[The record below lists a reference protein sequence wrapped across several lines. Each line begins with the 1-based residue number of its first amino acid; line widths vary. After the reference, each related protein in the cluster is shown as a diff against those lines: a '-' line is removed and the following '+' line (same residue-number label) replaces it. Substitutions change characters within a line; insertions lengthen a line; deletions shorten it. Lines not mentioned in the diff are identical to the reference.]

1 MLAALAMVALT
12 SVLVSAADVT
22 EGLDFFEN
30 KIRPVLIE
38 RCYGCHSAQAK
49 TVMGGLRLDSKQGM
63 LRGGDSN
70 KPAVTAGDLEKS
82 RLVTAIRRRTNLK
95 MPPDGPLTDQQV
107 LDFEEWIKM
116 GAPDPR
122 PAEKPLPAPYDFEK
136 AKKFWSFQPVKDP
149 APPVVAGAAWNQ
161 TPIDRFVKAKL
172 DEKKLTPAGVASK
185 RALIRR
191 ATFDLTGLPPAP
203 EDVAAFIADVSP
215 NAFDKVIDRLLASQQ
230 YGERWGR
237 HWLDVVRYADTG
249 GDNADFPVP
258 DAYRYRNWVIHA
270 FNNDMPYDE
279 FLKEQI
285 AGDLLAAA
293 HVAKDPDKKK
303 DSDGSSDKPM
313 TEDRQSKTIAT
324 GYLAIARRFGSS
336 AGEFHLTIDD
346 TIDNLGKA
354 MLGLSVSCARCHD
367 HKFDPIGSRDYYAL
381 YGIFAST
388 TYPFPGTE
396 VYPHA
401 KDFVALAGEKGAKQ
415 LKDYQDELSALEHRI
430 QAFNDGKEGKELSKE
445 DKDKEIQR
453 MRDRI
458 ATLERN
464 APNVAKAY
472 AVSEGKPANAHI
484 QRKGDP
490 GKKGEEIPR
499 GFLEVLGGQVL
510 PPEEQGSGR
519 LELAEWIVDPANP
532 LTARVMVNRIWQHH
546 FGKGIVGTPND
557 FGARG
562 AAPVNAGMLDWLAS
576 RFRES
581 HYSIKAMHRL
591 MMKTRAYQMAS
602 DADEIATRVNT
613 KIDPK
618 NEFSWRFDRRRLDA
632 EEVRDAMLAVA
643 GDLDLSMGGAHPFPP
658 EITFKYTQHRQF
670 FAVYDTHRRSV
681 YLMQQRLKKD
691 PFLET
696 FDGADPNASTATRPP
711 QETSLQAL
719 MVLNSA
725 FVEEQADLLGVRSG
739 MAYTREPE
747 RITYAYRLV
756 YGRAPSAVE
765 LQDCE
770 NYLLRARAAYKD
782 SGLPADRQPR
792 AVLASL
798 MHVLLASD
806 EFVFVD

>member
-1 MLAALAMVALT
+1 MRMLAALAMAALT
-12 SVLVSAADVT
+12 GGCASAFYAADGT
-22 EGLDFFEN
+22 EGLDFFEK
-30 KIRPVLIE
+30 KIRPVLVE

-49 TVMGGLRLDSKQGM
+49 SVMGGLRLDSKQGM

-82 RLVTAIRRRTNLK
+82 RLAIAIQRRTSLK

-149 APPVVAGAAWNQ
+149 APPHVTGTAWNQ
-161 TPIDRFVKAKL
+161 NPVDRFVKAKL

-191 ATFDLTGLPPAP
+191 ATFDLTGLPPTP
-203 EDVAAFIADVSP
+203 DDIAAFIADSSP
-215 NAFDKVIDRLLASQQ
+215 DAFDKVIDRLLASQQ

-237 HWLDVVRYADTG
+237 HWLDVVRYADTA

-258 DAYRYRNWVIHA
+258 DGYRYRNWVIHA
-270 FNNDMPYDE
+270 FNDDMPYTE

-285 AGDLLAAA
+285 AGDLLP
-293 HVAKDPDKKK
+293 VRKDF
-303 DSDGSSDKPM
+303 SDKPM
-313 TEDRQSKTIAT
+313 AEDRNAKIVAT
-324 GYLAIARRFGSS
+324 GYLAMARRFGSS

-381 YGIFAST
+381 YGIFQST

-396 VYPHA
+396 IYPHA
-401 KDFVALAGEKGAKQ
+401 KDFVALTGEKGAKQ
-415 LKDYQDELSALEHRI
+415 LKDYQEEMSALEHRI

-445 DKDKEIQR
+445 DKDKEVQR
-453 MRDRI
+453 MKDRI

-464 APNVAKAY
+464 APNVARAY

-490 GKKGEEIPR
+490 TKKGEEVPR

-510 PPEEQGSGR
+510 PPDEKGSGR
-519 LELAEWIVDPANP
+519 RELAEWITDASNP

-546 FGKGIVGTPND
+546 FGSGIVATPND

-562 AAPVNAGMLDWLAS
+562 EAPVNAELLDWLAS

-581 HYSIKAMHRL
+581 NYSVKAMHRL
-591 MMKTRAYQMAS
+591 IMKTRAYRMAS
-602 DADEIATRVNT
+602 DMDEIATRANT

-618 NEFSWRFDRRRLDA
+618 NAFLWRFDRRRLDA
-632 EEVRDAMLAVA
+632 EEVRDAMLAFA
-643 GDLDLSMGGAHPFPP
+643 GDLDMSMGGPHPFPP
-658 EITFKYTQHRQF
+658 EITFRYTQHKQF
-670 FAVYDTHRRSV
+670 FAVYDTHQRSV
-681 YLMQQRLKKD
+681 YVMQQRLKKD
-691 PFLET
+691 PFLGT
-696 FDGADPNASTATRPP
+696 FDNADPNASTPARTP

-719 MVLNSA
+719 AVLNSA
-725 FVEEQADLLGVRSG
+725 FVDEQADLLAVRSG
-739 MAYTREPE
+739 MAFSTDPE
-747 RITYAYRLV
+747 RITYSYRLV
-756 YGRAPSAVE
+756 YGRTPSTDE

-770 NYLLRARAAYKD
+770 KYLVRARVAYKD

>member
-1 MLAALAMVALT
+1 MFALIAGCA
-12 SVLVSAADVT
+12 SACYAADGT
-22 EGLDFFEN
+22 EGLDFFEK
-30 KIRPVLIE
+30 KIRPVLID
-38 RCYGCHSAQAK
+38 RCYACHSAQAK
-49 TVMGGLRLDSKQGM
+49 SVMGGLRLDSQQGM

-82 RLVTAIRRRTNLK
+82 RLAVAIQRRTNLK

-136 AKKFWSFQPVKDP
+136 AKKFWSFQPVNDP
-149 APPVVAGAAWNQ
+149 APPRVVDAPWNQ

-203 EDVAAFIADVSP
+203 DDVAAFVADTSP
-215 NAFDKVIDRLLASQQ
+215 DAFDKVIDRLLASQQ

-237 HWLDVVRYADTG
+237 HWLDVVRYADTA

-258 DAYRYRNWVIHA
+258 DGYRYRNWVIHA
-270 FNNDMPYDE
+270 FNDDMPYDE
-279 FLKEQI
+279 FLREQI
-285 AGDLLAAA
+285 AGDLLP
-293 HVAKDPDKKK
+293 VRKD
-303 DSDGSSDKPM
+303 SSDKPVM
-313 TEDRQSKTIAT
+313 EDRNAKIVAT
-324 GYLAIARRFGSS
+324 GYLAMARRFGSS

-381 YGIFAST
+381 YGIFQST

-396 VYPHA
+396 IYPHA
-401 KDFVALAGEKGAKQ
+401 KDFVALTGEKGARQ
-415 LKDYQDELSALEHRI
+415 LKDYQEEMSALEHRI
-430 QAFNDGKEGKELSKE
+430 QAFTDGKEGKELSKE

-453 MRDRI
+453 MKDRI

-464 APNVAKAY
+464 APTVARAY

-490 GKKGEEIPR
+490 AKKGEEVPR

-510 PPEEQGSGR
+510 PPDEKGSGR
-519 LELAEWIVDPANP
+519 LELAEWITDAANP

-546 FGKGIVGTPND
+546 FGTGIVGTPND

-562 AAPVNAGMLDWLAS
+562 EAPANGELLDWLAS

-581 HYSIKAMHRL
+581 HYSVKAMHRL
-591 MMKTRAYQMAS
+591 MMKTRTYRMSS
-602 DADEIATRVNT
+602 DMDEVATRANT

-618 NEFSWRFDRRRLDA
+618 NAFLWRFDRRRLDA

-658 EITFKYTQHRQF
+658 EITFRYTQHKQF
-670 FAVYDTHRRSV
+670 FAVYDTHQRSV
-681 YLMQQRLKKD
+681 YVMQQRLKKD
-691 PFLET
+691 PFLGT
-696 FDGADPNASTATRPP
+696 FDNADPNASTPTRTP

-719 MVLNSA
+719 AMLNSA
-725 FVEEQADLLGVRSG
+725 FVEEQADLLAVRSG
-739 MAYTREPE
+739 MAFSTEPE

-770 NYLLRARAAYKD
+770 KYLLRARVAYKD
-782 SGLPADRQPR
+782 SGLPSDRQPR

-806 EFVFVD
+806 EFMFVD